1 MTKALVSALAVVL
14 PVLAFATP
22 SYATKGI
29 DAARSCEANPKCTA
43 LYDDAGGV
51 TILIGDKIIDCPGPQ
66 KECVILIVRPTAGVF
81 NPAIRNSGKSVLLG
95 N

>member
-1 MTKALVSALAVVL
+1 MTKVLVSALAVVL
-14 PVLAFATP
+14 PILAFATP

-29 DAARSCEANPKCTA
+29 DAARACEAKPKCIA
-43 LYDDAGGV
+43 SYGEDGSV
-51 TILIGDKIIDCPGPQ
+51 VIIVGDTMIDCPGPQ
-66 KECVILIVRPTAGVF
+66 KECTVIRVRPTVGVF